1 MKIERIDEKTVK
13 CYLSNEDLEEYGL
26 DYKDFMSRNGRA
38 KELLD
43 KIIAQAAEE
52 VGYNPPSILCDM
64 QIMILAG
71 KGLVVTLSEQNPWET
86 EEGFHSIMEDLE
98 ALKEIMGEDMPEDI
112 QQTIEELKEDKLAGR
127 FGTISEEDRKKTDTV
142 EISGKEKGDSRG
154 SITGNRGI
162 GPAGKKEG
170 KQVGKVGNTGKA
182 LKARIQQI
190 VESHRFAVFEFE
202 RIREIELLAKSL
214 PRTLLVKSTLYK
226 MDGLYYLYLEKGRAC
241 AHNYIKALC
250 SACEYGS
257 LYTSAED
264 LTRHLEEFGEC
275 LIPEGA
281 LKKL

>member
-112 QQTIEELKEDKLAGR
+112 QQTIEELKEDKLSGR
-127 FGTISEEDRKKTDTV
+127 IGASREEALKDEASV
-142 EISGKEKGDSRG
+142 EDNRSPEDEAVENKSGKS
-154 SITGNRGI
+154 
-162 GPAGKKEG
+162 AGKQTG
-170 KQVGKVGNTGKA
+170 KTSNTGKA

-214 PRTLLVKSTLYK
+214 PKTLLVKSTLYK
-226 MDGLYYLYLEKGRAC
+226 MDGQYYLYLEKGRAC
-241 AHNYIKALC
+241 AHNYIRALC
-250 SACEYGS
+250 SACEYGN
-257 LYTSAED
+257 LYTYAED

-275 LIPEGA
+275 LIPDGA